1 MSEENITY
9 ISKADC
15 IKRGLTRCSNGLYKR
30 FNTLEKYALQ
40 GHLHGARYETALL
53 VLAGNILYRDYYK
66 SRINKIATSNPSKIK
81 VDIDS
86 FSIQSDE
93 VLIAKDLY
101 NKAMRSIPKEFWRS
115 VVAVC
120 CRDEEVH
127 TFGTKWQKERQR
139 YHSIELL
146 KLGLCRLADFYK
158 HQNKY
163 NQFNINQTIRYLQ
176 I

>member
-30 FNTLEKYALQ
+30 FNTLERYALQ
-40 GHLHGARYETALL
+40 GYLNGSRYDTTLL

-66 SRINKIATSNPSKIK
+66 SRINKIATSDPSKIK
-81 VDIDS
+81 VDMDS
-86 FSIQSDE
+86 FSIQPDE

-101 NKAMRSIPKEFWRS
+101 NKAMRSIPKEFWRY
-115 VVAVC
+115 VVTVC
-120 CRDEEVH
+120 CRDKDIH

-139 YHSIELL
+139 YHAIEML
-146 KLGLCRLADFYK
+146 KSGLSRLVEHYRTTNR
-158 HQNKY
+158 H
-163 NQFNINQTIRYLQ
+163 
-176 I
+176 

>member
-1 MSEENITY
+1 MSEENLNY
-9 ISKADC
+9 FSKTDC
-15 IKRGLTRCSNGLYKR
+15 IKRGLTKCSNGLYKR
-30 FNTLEKYALQ
+30 FNTLERYALQ
-40 GHLHGARYETALL
+40 GHLNGTRYDNALL

-66 SRINKIATSNPSKIK
+66 SRINKIATSDPSKIK
-81 VDIDS
+81 VDMDR
-86 FSIQSDE
+86 FSIQPDE

-115 VVAVC
+115 VVTVC

-139 YHSIELL
+139 YHSIQLL
-146 KLGLCRLADFYK
+146 KLGLCRLADHYK
-158 HQNKY
+158 QQKKY
-163 NQFNINQTIRYLQ
+163 NHNNINQTISYLH